1 MPTTT
6 NIHVSECDNELYILA
21 APCKG
26 TDSSEVLHIK
36 SGYNDPVE
44 YDIRPQVCLAP
55 GDYNLIMAGINWGG
69 PDAFTVTLTTDGVD
83 TPYTFQGTG
92 ATGVSWSETVQIT
105 V

>member
-1 MPTTT
+1 MPTT

-21 APCKG
+21 APCNG
-26 TDSSEVLHIK
+26 AESSEVLHIK
-36 SGYNDPVE
+36 SGYNDPVD
-44 YDIRPQVCLAP
+44 YRIRPQVCLAS

-92 ATGVSWSETVQIT
+92 ATGLSWSQTVKIT